1 MAKLRNNVLK
11 SSIKTILNQKKEK
24 KIKVSSVLSVFKIY
38 SRYWS
43 NGIGFA
49 FEIVLK
55 FSQIARI
62 KSEQNQRDTW
72 SHKHWGLK
80 QPSV

>member
-1 MAKLRNNVLK
+1 MF
-11 SSIKTILNQKKEK
+11 KT
-24 KIKVSSVLSVFKIY
+24 Y

-43 NGIGFA
+43 NGIEFA

-62 KSEQNQRDTW
+62 KWEQNQGDTW
-72 SHKHWGLK
+72 SHKHLGLK